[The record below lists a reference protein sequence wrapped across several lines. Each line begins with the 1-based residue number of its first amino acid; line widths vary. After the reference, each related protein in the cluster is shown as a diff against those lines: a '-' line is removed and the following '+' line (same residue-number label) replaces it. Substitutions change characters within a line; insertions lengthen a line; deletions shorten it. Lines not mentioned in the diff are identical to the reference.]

1 MIILKWHCIII
12 TSRLIPVEM
21 SFIPLDSGIPSA
33 RTVETNTEN
42 TEVIPAKRVALT
54 DILPLT
60 MVGDQVMTLA
70 MDPTNSA
77 LPLSPIFIRTSGDI
91 GHGFPGLGQDAA
103 SLLDN
108 LDEITSLPHEF
119 LNIGRLCAAAVG
131 EKWPCCWILNSSH
144 SSVIHQLNSIL
155 SFSLFKGKL

>member
-1 MIILKWHCIII
+1 MIII

-21 SFIPLDSGIPSA
+21 SFIPLDCGIPA
-33 RTVETNTEN
+33 RPVEANNTE

-60 MVGDQVMTLA
+60 MMGDQVMTLA
-70 MDPTNSA
+70 LDPTNSA

-119 LNIGRLCAAAVG
+119 LNIGRHCAAAENRGNMATVG
-131 EKWPCCWILNSSH
+131 
-144 SSVIHQLNSIL
+144 
-155 SFSLFKGKL
+155 F

>member
-1 MIILKWHCIII
+1 MAII

-21 SFIPLDSGIPSA
+21 SFIPLDFGIQAA
-33 RTVETNTEN
+33 RPVEANTNTE

-60 MVGDQVMTLA
+60 MMGDQVMTLA

-119 LNIGRLCAAAVG
+119 LNIGRHCAAAENMTAV
-131 EKWPCCWILNSSH
+131 
-144 SSVIHQLNSIL
+144 V
-155 SFSLFKGKL
+155 F